1 MRGEDRGDGAAALVT
16 AGTEQHFVAHDLV
29 AHDLVA
35 QSSVAQGT
43 SARDD
48 CDRARAAEY
57 LLLASL
63 LRAPPNDILLGN
75 LAQIRGDASP
85 IGMAHIALAEAA
97 RHATPAA
104 VAREYTSLFIGV
116 GRGDILPYGSY
127 YLTGFL
133 HERPLA
139 RVREDMARLGIERQ
153 AAVFE
158 PEDHISSL
166 LEVMAGLIGGEFDQ
180 PAAAADEFFE
190 RHLAR
195 WVLRLMSDIAAAPSA
210 LFYRTVAELG
220 RVFLEIELEAMQ
232 IPR

>member
-1 MRGEDRGDGAAALVT
+1 MRGEDRGDGAAALV
-16 AGTEQHFVAHDLV
+16 AEGAEQHVV
-29 AHDLVA
+29 T
-35 QSSVAQGT
+35 QGT

-48 CDRARAAEY
+48 IDRARAAEY

-63 LRAPPNDILLGN
+63 FRAPPGAVLLGD
-75 LAQIRGDASP
+75 LARVRGDASP
-85 IGMAHIALAEAA
+85 IGMAHVALADAA
-97 RHATPAA
+97 RRATPAT
-104 VAREYTSLFIGV
+104 VAREFTSLFIGV

-127 YLTGFL
+127 YMTGFL

-166 LEVMAGLIGGEFDQ
+166 LEVMAGLIGGEFNQ

-190 RHLAR
+190 RHLTR
-195 WVLRLMSDIAAAPSA
+195 WGLRLMSDVAAASSA

-220 RVFLEIELEAMQ
+220 QVFLEIELEAMQ

>member
-1 MRGEDRGDGAAALVT
+1 MRGEDRGDGAATLV
-16 AGTEQHFVAHDLV
+16 AEGAEQHVVTQA
-29 AHDLVA
+29 
-35 QSSVAQGT
+35 T

-48 CDRARAAEY
+48 IDRARAAEY
-57 LLLASL
+57 LLLANL
-63 LRAPPNDILLGN
+63 FRAPPGAVLLGD
-75 LAQIRGDASP
+75 LARVRGDASP
-85 IGMAHIALAEAA
+85 IGMAHVALADAA
-97 RHATPAA
+97 RRATPAT
-104 VAREYTSLFIGV
+104 VAREFTSLFIGV

-127 YLTGFL
+127 YMTGFL

-166 LEVMAGLIGGEFDQ
+166 LEVMAGLIGGEFNQ

-195 WVLRLMSDIAAAPSA
+195 WVLRLMSDVAAAPSA

-220 RVFLEIELEAMQ
+220 QVFLEIELESMQ